1 VLALLP
7 VPFVARH
14 DAGARLS
21 PSPPLTPP
29 STLNCSAVMT
39 ASLPTRKI
47 GAHDVSAIG
56 YGAMG
61 IAAFYGAVE
70 SDEERFKV
78 RAPSI
83 SLDNL
88 CTEDYVGSGR
98 GLRSRMQ
105 VLGHERRVQRLGGPA
120 WEVVGLALLLHVP
133 MLRIISF
140 VGSSALGSATTSS
153 WRASL
158 VSLATRRGPR
168 TARRRT

>member
-1 VLALLP
+1 
-7 VPFVARH
+7 
-14 DAGARLS
+14 
-21 PSPPLTPP
+21 
-29 STLNCSAVMT
+29 MT

-88 CTEDYVGSGR
+88 GSGSGGSCIAPSR
-98 GLRSRMQ
+98 TNAQNYLIRRFKRTGKRDDIFLASKFGITGDPKRPANGTPAYVKACFEKSRS
-105 VLGHERRVQRLGGPA
+105 RLGG
-120 WEVVGLALLLHVP
+120 
-133 MLRIISF
+133 
-140 VGSSALGSATTSS
+140 T
-153 WRASL
+153 
-158 VSLATRRGPR
+158 
-168 TARRRT
+168 

>member
-1 VLALLP
+1 
-7 VPFVARH
+7 
-14 DAGARLS
+14 
-21 PSPPLTPP
+21 
-29 STLNCSAVMT
+29 MT